1 MNPQCSAGPHLTP
14 CYYGRQFVMC
24 AFIWIRGNGNLVH
37 FHKDK
42 WMNGLVG
49 TLEFY
54 ANLFILG

>member
-1 MNPQCSAGPHLTP
+1 
-14 CYYGRQFVMC
+14 MC
-24 AFIWIRGNGNLVH
+24 AFIWIIGNGNLVH

-49 TLEFY
+49 TLELY